1 MKISC
6 HDLLKAFR
14 MKFRKHL
21 RFFIG
26 NIIGFF
32 VYHLASKKMKNLNN
46 NEILSIYFHNPSVK
60 NFERIVRYL
69 RKESFTFIS
78 VDKLEQILTGKEP
91 IDKKY
96 VVLTF
101 DDGWQSNISL
111 IPIIEKYEVYSC
123 FFITIDPIIS
133 GNFWWEYVR
142 AVYTDKNFKVKKLEE
157 LKKVSNKE
165 RLEII
170 ETLKQKI
177 SLQRSAMTKDE
188 LLEFAKCKF
197 ITIGSHSVNHPVTIN
212 CADHE
217 IEFEYTESKTI
228 LENWLKR
235 EVHYFAFPNGNYN
248 SIDIHYLNKA
258 NYRMAFTT
266 KSEFINYESD
276 LFQIPRNPCFE
287 GGGFH
292 ENRAK
297 MFGIWQK
304 KITN

>member
-1 MKISC
+1 MKIC
-6 HDLLKAFR
+6 GFKFLKAFR
-14 MKFRKHL
+14 MKIRKHL

-32 VYHLASKKMKNLNN
+32 IYHMASKKMKDLNN

-60 NFERIVRYL
+60 NFERIIKYL
-69 RKESFTFIS
+69 HKESYTFIS
-78 VDKLEQILTGKEP
+78 VKKLEQILVEKEP

-101 DDGWQSNISL
+101 DDGWQSNIL
-111 IPIIEKYEVYSC
+111 LVPIIEKYEVYSC
-123 FFITIDPIIS
+123 FFISIDPIIS

-142 AVYTDKNFKVKKLEE
+142 AVHTDTCYKVKKLEE

-170 ETLKQKI
+170 ANLKQKI
-177 SLQRSAMTKDE
+177 SLKRSAMTKDE

-197 ITIGSHSVNHPVTIN
+197 ITIGSHSVNHPVTVN
-212 CADHE
+212 CNDLE
-217 IEFEYTESKTI
+217 IEYEYTESKII
-228 LENWLKR
+228 LEDWLKK
-235 EVHYFAFPNGNYN
+235 EVHYFAYPNGNFN
-248 SIDIHYLNKA
+248 SVDIYCLNKA

-297 MFGIWQK
+297 IFGIWQK
-304 KITN
+304 KITQ